1 MKSPCFRHFLAQT
14 NHPNVSIAHL
24 IGSFE
29 EYEYGEASSD
39 CGRRG

>member
-1 MKSPCFRHFLAQT
+1 MKSPCFSHPPAQT
-14 NHPNVSIAHL
+14 RHPNVSIAHL

-29 EYEYGEASSD
+29 EFEHGEASRD